1 MYRNI
6 NFIVYE
12 GMRLKYNLS
21 VIQVVKED
29 AEDKKEGDAA
39 LNELFQKIYA
49 DGSEETK
56 RAMVKSFQ
64 VSRYLYSILEHSSFY

>member
-1 MYRNI
+1 
-6 NFIVYE
+6 
-12 GMRLKYNLS
+12 MRLKYDLS

-64 VSRYLYSILEHSSFY
+64 VSRYLYLILVHSSFY